1 MSGLLVQLF
10 NADIVHREGCIR
22 LRVLLLEFVNI
33 SLRLCEGQN
42 LRIDAINRRPGLFCV
57 GQELREA
64 GLRCALFS
72 LRCRE
77 QLFQLDVFLNVRKLR
92 LNAGEL
98 RCVLPEL
105 FQLVLNDETVC
116 LEALDIGRN
125 GFKLLVDG
133 LMRSLTSARRSFCA
147 ASFANRSEAFRRS
160 ATRKRWACKSL
171 WQLRPV
177 AFFFAA

>member
-1 MSGLLVQLF
+1 MSGLLVQLL
-10 NADIVHREGCIR
+10 NTDVVHREGCIR
-22 LRVLLLEFVNI
+22 LRVLLLELVNI
-33 SLRLCEGQN
+33 GLRLCEGQN

-92 LNAGEL
+92 FNAGEF

-105 FQLVLNDETVC
+105 FQFVLNDEAVS
-116 LEALDIGRN
+116 LETLDIGRD
-125 GFKLLVDG
+125 GFKFLVDG
-133 LMRSLTSARRSFCA
+133 LDALFNFCEV
-147 ASFANRSEAFRRS
+147 SFANRSEAFRRS

-171 WQLRPV
+171 RQLRFV